1 MKRILLLLATVLVL
15 SSAQAQ
21 SYYGFGGTVLASL
34 DEGTG
39 YLLGLQLGG
48 PVGAGLELRGTLDTV
63 FITSNLG
70 FDLLY
75 PFALSTATRGYAG
88 GGADFLY
95 QLLFASVSA
104 PRSSSGTF
112 GFHGTVGLEYHPKTV
127 GVYGELQPYFLLS
140 KLFAVKARAGVN
152 IYF

>member
-1 MKRILLLLATVLVL
+1 MKRTLLLLITVLVI
-15 SSAQAQ
+15 SSAQAH
-21 SYYGFGGTVLASL
+21 YYGFGGTALASL
-34 DEGTG
+34 GGGTG

-48 PVGAGLELRGTLDTV
+48 PVGSGLELRGTLDTV
-63 FITSNLG
+63 LITSNLG

-75 PFALSTATRGYAG
+75 PFALSSTTQGYVG
-88 GGADFLY
+88 GGADFFY

-104 PRSSSGTF
+104 PSSSSGTF
-112 GFHGTVGLEYHPKTV
+112 GFHGTIGLEYRPNTV
-127 GVYGELQPYFLLS
+127 GVYGELQPYSLPG

>member
-1 MKRILLLLATVLVL
+1 MKRTLLLLATVLVL

-21 SYYGFGGTVLASL
+21 SYYGFGSTVLASL

-48 PVGAGLELRGTLDTV
+48 PVGAGFELRGTLDTAL
-63 FITSNLG
+63 IASNLG

-75 PFALSTATRGYAG
+75 PFALSSTTQGYVG
-88 GGADFLY
+88 GGADFLH
-95 QLLFASVSA
+95 LLFSA
-104 PRSSSGTF
+104 PDSYGNTF
-112 GFHGTVGLEYHPKTV
+112 GFHGTVGLEYRPETV

-140 KLFAVKARAGVN
+140 KLFAVKARVGVN